1 MQNNNITIEHM
12 AIHFVTELCV
22 YVDVVLVLFLITAVP
37 AKSDSDVTF
46 CFKAIRDLESIDH
59 LFINPIH
66 RIGLIHKCSLDSR
79 WLKWIVQVNVY
90 LTIVNKL
97 FRHCHLWLA
106 RQYIL
111 LI

>member
-1 MQNNNITIEHM
+1 MS
-12 AIHFVTELCV
+12 
-22 YVDVVLVLFLITAVP
+22 

-46 CFKAIRDLESIDH
+46 CFKAIRDLKSIDH
-59 LFINPIH
+59 LFVDPIH

-90 LTIVNKL
+90 LTIVSKL